1 MSAAKP
7 PKDSEPQ
14 PPELPGGIDPRLLL
28 TFREVARLGSIS
40 AAARKLGWT
49 QPALGQQLRRLE
61 REAGTPLVTRHPR
74 GISLTPAGE
83 VLLGHADAIAGR
95 LLVAQAAMRDAIR
108 RRATRLIIATFPSGS
123 SAVVAPAAARLTAAD
138 AQLDLRIV
146 EMEPPHAIEALTEG
160 QVDAALVFEHQED
173 VEDLSGDGHLRW
185 LELGRDEL
193 LVAMPADHPLAAAGE
208 ERLPASHLTGQTW
221 ISGCLWCQANLTE
234 FGEKH
239 GFHAEI
245 HYTSEDQLVVQELVA
260 SGLGI
265 SLIPQMSW
273 RTYQRPGVAVRH
285 LKEMPYRTISMVV
298 HRHDPRRLLGQLAA
312 EMKLAGHTA
321 GLQSS
326 TGIAES

>member
-185 LELGRDEL
+185 L
-193 LVAMPADHPLAAAGE
+193 
-208 ERLPASHLTGQTW
+208 
-221 ISGCLWCQANLTE
+221 
-234 FGEKH
+234 
-239 GFHAEI
+239 
-245 HYTSEDQLVVQELVA
+245 
-260 SGLGI
+260 
-265 SLIPQMSW
+265 
-273 RTYQRPGVAVRH
+273 
-285 LKEMPYRTISMVV
+285 
-298 HRHDPRRLLGQLAA
+298 
-312 EMKLAGHTA
+312 
-321 GLQSS
+321 
-326 TGIAES
+326 